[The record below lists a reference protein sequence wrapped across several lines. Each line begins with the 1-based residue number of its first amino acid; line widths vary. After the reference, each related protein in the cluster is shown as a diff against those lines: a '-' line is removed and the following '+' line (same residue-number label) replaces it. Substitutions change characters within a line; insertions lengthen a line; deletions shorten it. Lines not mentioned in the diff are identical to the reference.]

1 MRVVVT
7 GGAGYIGSVVVVR
20 LVGSGH
26 AVTVVDD
33 LSKGHRDA
41 IARGA
46 ELAVC
51 DLGDAAELASILKA
65 FAPDAVVHLAAR
77 SLVGESMAIPGTYY
91 RQNVTKT
98 RSTCIPLRPLPQA
111 H

>member
-7 GGAGYIGSVVVVR
+7 GGAGYIGSVVVAR

-65 FAPDAVVHLAAR
+65 FAPDAVVHLALEVWSGNQWPFPVPITAR
-77 SLVGESMAIPGTYY
+77 T
-91 RQNVTKT
+91 
-98 RSTCIPLRPLPQA
+98 
-111 H
+111 

>member
-7 GGAGYIGSVVVVR
+7 GGAGYIGSVVVAR

-33 LSKGHRDA
+33 LSKGHREAVSD
-41 IARGA
+41 GA
-46 ELAVC
+46 ALAVC
-51 DLGDAAELASILKA
+51 DLGDPTALGSIFKE

-77 SLVGESMAIPGTYY
+77 SLVGESMAIPCLLYTSPSP
-91 RQNVTKT
+91 RD
-98 RSTCIPLRPLPQA
+98 S
-111 H
+111 